1 MRHGRKT
8 IKLQRR
14 QDHRDALLSNLVVS
28 LVEHEQ
34 IKTTLAKAKAV
45 RPFAEKMVTLG
56 KRGDLHAR
64 RLALGYLHKKEAV
77 SKLFA
82 HIAPAASGRKGGYTR
97 ITKLGQRHTDSAQM
111 AFIEWVDRVNTGET
125 AAAEAPAAEAKPA
138 AKKKAAAP
146 KKKAEKPAAEA
157 AEGEAKPK
165 AKRAARK
172 TEEKSEE

>member
-77 SKLFA
+77 AKLFSQ
-82 HIAPAASGRKGGYTR
+82 IAPAAAGRKGGYTR
-97 ITKLGQRHTDSAQM
+97 ITKLGQRHTDSAEM
-111 AFIEWVDRVNTGET
+111 AFIEWVDRVSAGET
-125 AAAEAPAAEAKPA
+125 AAAEAPAADEKPA
-138 AKKKAAAP
+138 AKKKAAP

-165 AKRAARK
+165 AKRAKK
-172 TEEKSEE
+172 TEEKAEE